1 MINISTKNAP
11 HQTERK
17 IRKVKKNQEKSTIFH
32 SLVTQLVVP
41 KLIKQIGIIHLVR
54 SQNFPNN

>member
-1 MINISTKNAP
+1 MMKILTNNAP
-11 HQTERK
+11 HQTETK
-17 IRKVKKNQEKSTIFH
+17 IRKVKKNQEKSTTFH